1 MPNLITKT
9 NAQRIAEEIDAAQ
22 QELLA
27 HVEAMLSTIFA
38 KVNTAGE
45 QQAILDAFGAN
56 AASAI
61 TAYVA
66 MFQAVATINPA
77 TSVPVPDLVMF
88 QPQPDGSV
96 LFVPPIEN
104 AQSEPSTI
112 PSTLGE

>member
-1 MPNLITKT
+1 MPTLITKT

-22 QELLA
+22 QELLN
-27 HVEAMLSTIFA
+27 HVEAMLSTIYS

-66 MFQAVATINPA
+66 MYQAVAAINPA
-77 TSVPVPDLVMF
+77 TIVPVPDLAMF
-88 QPQPDGSV
+88 QPQPDGTVNFS
-96 LFVPPIEN
+96 PSSPI
-104 AQSEPSTI
+104 
-112 PSTLGE
+112 

>member
-1 MPNLITKT
+1 MPTLITKT
-9 NAQRIAEEIDAAQ
+9 NAQRIAEDIDAAQ
-22 QELLA
+22 QELLN
-27 HVEAMLSTIFA
+27 HVEAMLSTIYS

-66 MFQAVATINPA
+66 MYQAVAAINPA
-77 TSVPVPDLVMF
+77 TSVPVPDLAMF

-96 LFVPPIEN
+96 IYSQPSPI
-104 AQSEPSTI
+104 
-112 PSTLGE
+112 

>member
-1 MPNLITKT
+1 MTLLNLT
-9 NAQRIAEEIDAAQ
+9 NPQRIAHEIDAAQ
-22 QELLA
+22 QELLK
-27 HVEAMLSTIFA
+27 HVEAMLSTIYS

-61 TAYVA
+61 SAYVA
-66 MFQAVATINPA
+66 MFQAVSAINPA
-77 TSVPVPDLVMF
+77 TSVPVPDLAIF